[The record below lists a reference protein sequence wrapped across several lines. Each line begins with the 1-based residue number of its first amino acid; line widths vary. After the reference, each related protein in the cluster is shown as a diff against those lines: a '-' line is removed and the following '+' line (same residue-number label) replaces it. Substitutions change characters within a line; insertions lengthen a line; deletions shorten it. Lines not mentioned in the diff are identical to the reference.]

1 MTEHSYNGL
10 IRTYA
15 GAAAVRFVKEEHVDI
30 YIKDSWELFES
41 MKKNDQVKINIQ
53 ILNSLLL
60 LHTNA
65 LRIEELDSNVLPLY
79 AKYKIKHDVF
89 TYQHLSKM
97 YLNLGEYDLVKNLYK
112 KMKQDPSITPN

>member
-1 MTEHSYNGL
+1 
-10 IRTYA
+10 
-15 GAAAVRFVKEEHVDI
+15 
-30 YIKDSWELFES
+30 